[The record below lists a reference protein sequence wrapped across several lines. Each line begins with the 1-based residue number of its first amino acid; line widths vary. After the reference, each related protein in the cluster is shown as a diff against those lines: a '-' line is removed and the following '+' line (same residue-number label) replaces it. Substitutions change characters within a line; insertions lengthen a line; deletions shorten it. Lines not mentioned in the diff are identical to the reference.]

1 MAALARFIPL
11 SEAAR
16 RLKVSVKETRA
27 MIASGKIQAGV
38 LPDGALVVSENT
50 LPKTKE
56 EIPEYKKYVHLKGVG
71 MGIAESARKYKIAF
85 STLQHWVQRGYVARV
100 GRDKNKILINEQDV
114 AYCTEIYR
122 RFGGQGKHLFNPDGT
137 LYISESIVARN
148 NGKVRIDVRVG
159 DLVYAYKFLDKK
171 KLETTGEIVEIKY
184 ENARRRKA
192 LINGQWFAIRNDE
205 RNGIQI
211 IKRASLAY

>member
-11 SEAAR
+11 SEAAH
-16 RLKVSVKETRA
+16 RLHVSVKETRA

-38 LPDGALVVSENT
+38 LPDGAMVVSEDT
-50 LPKTKE
+50 LPKRKE
-56 EIPEYKKYVHLKGVG
+56 DLPEYKQHVHLRGVG
-71 MGIAESARKYKIAF
+71 IGINEAAKKYSLNF
-85 STLQHWVQRGYVARV
+85 STLRRWSQSGYIARL
-100 GRDKNKILINEQDV
+100 GSEKNKILINEQDV

-122 RFGGQGKHLFNPDGT
+122 RFGGQGKRLFNPDGT
-137 LYISESIVARN
+137 PYISESIVARN

-192 LINGQWFAIRNDE
+192 LVNGQWFAIRNDE